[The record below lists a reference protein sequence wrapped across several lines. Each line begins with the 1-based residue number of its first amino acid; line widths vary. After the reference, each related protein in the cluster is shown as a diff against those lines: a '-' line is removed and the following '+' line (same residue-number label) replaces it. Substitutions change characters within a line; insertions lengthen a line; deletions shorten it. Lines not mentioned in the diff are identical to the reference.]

1 MAIFYNFTD
10 ISKGNNKICVVR
22 EASHIDFVNEKHHM
36 DVSLETPNTTT
47 RVVDDVTHSYRY
59 VVLIVHIR

>member
-1 MAIFYNFTD
+1 MAIFYDFTD

-36 DVSLETPNTTT
+36 DVSLETPPPPPPPGSSMMS
-47 RVVDDVTHSYRY
+47 H
-59 VVLIVHIR
+59 IVIDMLFL